1 MLKIKPNI
9 KNSKAFGL
17 AVAGLTLAM
26 VSTCTTSAIA
36 VEQERLIEKNSTV
49 LKKEQIVIPF
59 TVEYV
64 ANLAEQEIIAYENA
78 INFEIAK
85 EQSRI
90 NNPKSLQSKFVNKA
104 LQYENTGKWVFGGSS
119 PGWWDCSGFIMYVAK
134 ESINLEL
141 YHSATAQMDLGS
153 FVTTPLRG
161 DLVGLYYHNS
171 SVMSS
176 HIGIYVGD
184 GKFIHVSETRGT
196 VVDEIS
202 NYEDS
207 YDVRYSRII
216 EKDRNWSPK
225 GELEKKKI
233 FNFFTVDPPMSSR

>member
-1 MLKIKPNI
+1 MLKIKPKI

-49 LKKEQIVIPF
+49 LKQEQIVIPF
-59 TVEYV
+59 TAEYV
-64 ANLAEQEIIAYENA
+64 AELAEQEKIDYENA

-85 EQSRI
+85 EEARI

-104 LQYENTGKWVFGGSS
+104 MDYENTGRWVFAGST
-119 PGWWDCSGFIMYVAK
+119 PGAWDCSGFIMYVARN
-134 ESINLEL
+134 SIELEL
-141 YHSATAQMDLGS
+141 YHSATAQMETGA
-153 FVTTPLRG
+153 FVKTPLKG
-161 DLVGLYYHNS
+161 DLVGLYYYNS

-196 VVDEIS
+196 VVDDVS
-202 NYEDS
+202 DYADS
-207 YDVRYSRII
+207 YDIRYSRII

-225 GELEKKKI
+225 GELEKKEKLFNSLI
-233 FNFFTVDPPMSSR
+233 FPPSN